1 MISRI
6 ARTLLTLLLILA
18 AGLIGLWYFA
28 PPLSFEQFKLTEN
41 VVQRTVITE
50 LRSENPAAFLVT
62 GIIELTADITEE
74 NTKYFFPEYF
84 DDSFSLGTTRS
95 NVRLPGRVTY
105 GVNLQGL
112 DASHISYVADSLVI
126 INLPKIEIQSVEAD
140 LASMQVWTD
149 VGWARLHSR
158 SGRAVERR
166 AMIEANEALRTQG
179 DMFVQTNP
187 QALRNTELAFA
198 NLLRPVLLNL
208 GIKNP
213 VVRCQY
219 VPDLLPPTEV
229 N

>member
-6 ARTLLTLLLILA
+6 ARTLLTLVLILA
-18 AGLIGLWYFA
+18 AGLIGLWYLA
-28 PPLSFEQFKLTEN
+28 PPMPFSEFKLTEN
-41 VVQRTVITE
+41 VVRRTVITE

-62 GIIELTADITEE
+62 GVIELTADITEE

-105 GVNLQGL
+105 GVNLQNL
-112 DASHISYVADSLVI
+112 DSNHISYVADSLVI
-126 INLPKIEIQSVEAD
+126 IRLPQIEIQSVEAD
-140 LASMQVWTD
+140 LASMQVWTE

-166 AMIEANEALRTQG
+166 AMIEANDALRTQAEL
-179 DMFVQTNP
+179 FVQTNAQP
-187 QALRNTELAFA
+187 LANTELAFS
-198 NLLRPVLLNL
+198 NLLRPVLMNL
-208 GIKNP
+208 GIQNP
-213 VVRCQY
+213 VVKCQY
-219 VPDLLPPTEV
+219 ASHILPPGEV